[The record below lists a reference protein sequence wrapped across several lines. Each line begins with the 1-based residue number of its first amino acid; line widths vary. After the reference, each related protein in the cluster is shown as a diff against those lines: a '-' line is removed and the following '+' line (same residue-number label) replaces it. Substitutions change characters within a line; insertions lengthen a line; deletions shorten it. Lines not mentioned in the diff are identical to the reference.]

1 MLASRLSLILLIS
14 CLGAILITS
23 VICDDEVDMSQNTVT
38 MRGSDTSVKVDGDTG
53 KISTVHFEQDDDDD
67 DDDDDEDE
75 VEDFDD
81 DDALSFQ
88 VESLGE
94 VDGNGISL
102 GAIRPSEPFQF
113 SPLMNATKYQNL
125 TAKTI
130 TLTTTLPSV
139 RTTLKLMVVLF
150 LENGTITFGNETF
163 KVLSGTMKFNIE
175 ITGWQSNQPGAGG
188 ENLELVLSVKSQ
200 AEEPEEVDDAE
211 RAESDKDPICVD
223 PDDPNEQ
230 DDDCPIIYNM
240 GANSEMVLN
249 KGVLVNNSNY
259 VKLPAGFP
267 KFESTGMMSKRLIY
281 RLLKTS
287 DSILIDPSVNVGVST
302 PQQPGNGG
310 TIITV
315 SSLYF
320 FILSSLLSTLVA
332 HF

>member
-23 VICDDEVDMSQNTVT
+23 VICDDEVDEGQNTVT
-38 MRGSDTSVKVDGDTG
+38 MRGSDTSVKVEGDTG
-53 KISTVHFEQDDDDD
+53 KISTLHFEQDDDDDD

-88 VESLGE
+88 VESLRE

-102 GAIRPSEPFQF
+102 RAIEPSAPFKF
-113 SPLMNATKYQNL
+113 SELQNSTKYQNL

-130 TLTTTLPSV
+130 TLVTTLPNT
-139 RTTLKLMVVLF
+139 RTTLELMVVLF

-163 KVLSGTMKFNIE
+163 NVLSGTMKFNIN
-175 ITGWQSNQPGAGG
+175 ITGWETNQAG

-200 AEEPEEVDDAE
+200 AEEPEKVDDDE
-211 RAESDKDPICVD
+211 RADSDKDPICVD
-223 PDDPNEQ
+223 PDDPNEE

-249 KGVLVNNSNY
+249 RGVLVNDGNY

-267 KFESTGMMSKRLIY
+267 KFEVTGFMSKRLIY
-281 RLLKTS
+281 RLPLPF
-287 DSILIDPSVNVGVST
+287 DSVLIDPSVNVGAST
-302 PQQPGNGG
+302 PQQLGNGG

-320 FILSSLLSTLVA
+320 FILSSLLSILVA